1 MAGYLY
7 LHGGM
12 PRPPPTATD
21 CRPALAGDRFRPNG
35 EPPDAGSAGRLLTG
49 FGLLRRQLVRG
60 SHQTAA
66 VPGDVRPEGRSHE
79 RLEPCAGRSVTS
91 GPGIQVVSVARQVQR
106 VAQRRVAQVLNRR
119 ADGTTTSTEVSRMSC
134 STEETIPRYISC
146 WFFSYRPKSRCCELR
161 A

>member
-1 MAGYLY
+1 MGRKSVFRSKRSLQTSFFVGGGREGQGGLRTHIRQITGMLRRMAGYLY

-12 PRPPPTATD
+12 PDQPRPLPD

-66 VPGDVRPEGRSHE
+66 VPGDV
-79 RLEPCAGRSVTS
+79 
-91 GPGIQVVSVARQVQR
+91 
-106 VAQRRVAQVLNRR
+106 
-119 ADGTTTSTEVSRMSC
+119 
-134 STEETIPRYISC
+134 
-146 WFFSYRPKSRCCELR
+146 PKSFINTIFASRTQFE
-161 A
+161 